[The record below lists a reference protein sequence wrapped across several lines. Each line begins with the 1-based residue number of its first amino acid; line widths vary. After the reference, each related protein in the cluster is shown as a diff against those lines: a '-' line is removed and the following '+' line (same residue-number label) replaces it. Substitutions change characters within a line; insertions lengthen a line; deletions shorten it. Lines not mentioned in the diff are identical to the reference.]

1 MACHRPLIFEVSYVQ
16 IERLCKKQRLNLNN
30 NRKVTQELDDIKDY
44 LIDNKLKNVN
54 FDTLDLT
61 DVVSSDPSKNKKPI
75 HQQSKDLTV
84 NELVIELLKP
94 ELKKWLNENLPTIVK
109 NAVDQEIKKIT
120 EC

>member
-1 MACHRPLIFEVSYVQ
+1 M
-16 IERLCKKQRLNLNN
+16 NN